1 MMSSKPAAQEPGP
14 ASCAGWAVIK
24 REQRIKAQTMKKLY
38 GSSLFFSIFL
48 FVHTGL
54 VAQSYDLSRHNDRW
68 VIQPDG
74 SIEWKINKHLP
85 HYDHIEM
92 SGERVSMWV
101 QYGVDTSGRPVL
113 NRTMVFPTFRLLPER
128 TIASMMYNVTDEELP
143 RILINDH
150 LLKAGTYNAAVA
162 TDQPEEVSFIRLKGI
177 IQITSRIGREKSITL
192 MRTLFPSV
200 DKPMAIEKWVF
211 INTGKQPAKVEMEY
225 QNRETRP
232 AAERTTP
239 VQHSFFISTVNEGIK
254 NIAPGDSAVFAVV
267 YQAVN
272 ANNIFIK
279 PIVEAE
285 LTARN
290 NRIQQFLSLLQL
302 ETPDT
307 ILNTAF
313 AFAKIRAAESIY
325 KTKGGYLHS
334 PGGLRYYAAIWANDQ
349 AEYVNPFFAFLGDDI
364 ANKSAMNAYR
374 WFAKYMNPDY
384 KPIPSSIISEG
395 DGVWQGAKDRGDMA
409 MIAYGA
415 GRYALANGNIDSAK
429 VLWPLIEWCLEY
441 LKRKLTTEGVVYS
454 ESDELEG
461 RFPSGKA
468 NLNTS
473 SLYYDALRSAAYLG
487 KLLGKPATQTK
498 AYEEQAALLHLNIE
512 KYFGSTIDGFKTY
525 RYYKGNDTLRAWI
538 ATPLTV
544 DIFDRKEG
552 TIAALFS
559 PHLWTE
565 DGLASLAGNK
575 TFWDRSTLYGLR
587 GAFAAGETEKALIFL
602 QYFSQRRLLGE
613 HVPYAVEA
621 YPEGNQRHLAAESGL
636 YCRIYTEGMF
646 GMRPTGFNSFNCTPR
661 LPAAWSHM
669 ALRNIHS
676 FGNAFD
682 LEVIRAGVGKLIISI
697 KKAGQEK
704 KYTIKEGATQ
714 KIQL

>member
-1 MMSSKPAAQEPGP
+1 MMNSKR
-14 ASCAGWAVIK
+14 AVQACDAITCLGQAVRK
-24 REQRIKAQTMKKLY
+24 TAWKTSGRKIVKLNRRCM
-38 GSSLFFSIFL
+38 FISILL
-48 FVHTGL
+48 FVYSCL
-54 VAQSYDLSRHNDRW
+54 PAQSDKLSRQNDRW
-68 VIQPDG
+68 TIQPDG
-74 SIEWKINKHLP
+74 GIEWRIDNRLP
-85 HYDHIEM
+85 HFDHIEM
-92 SGERVSMWV
+92 SGEKVSMWV
-101 QYGVDTSGRPVL
+101 QYGVDTSGKAIL
-113 NRTMVFPTFRLLPER
+113 NRTMVFPGFRLLPQQ
-128 TIASMMYNVTDEELP
+128 TIASMMYNVTDETLP
-143 RILINDH
+143 RILINNH
-150 LLKAGTYNAAVA
+150 LLKAGTYSAAVA
-162 TDQPEEVSFIRLKGI
+162 IDQPEEVSSIRIKGI
-177 IQITSRIGREKSITL
+177 MTISSRIGREKTITL
-192 MRTLFPSV
+192 IRTLFPSV
-200 DKPMAIEKWVF
+200 DKPMAIEQWVF
-211 INTGKQPAKVEMEY
+211 INTGKQAAKIEMEY
-225 QNRETRP
+225 LNRETRP

-239 VQHSFFISTVNEGIK
+239 VQHSFIVSTINAGIK
-254 NIAPGDSAVFAVV
+254 TVAPGDSAVFALV

-272 ANNIFIK
+272 ANNAFVT
-279 PIVEAE
+279 PVVEVE
-285 LTARN
+285 LAARK
-290 NRIQQFLSLLQL
+290 NRIQQFISLLQL

-307 ILNTAF
+307 MLNTAF
-313 AFAKIRAAESIY
+313 AFAKIRASESIY
-325 KTKGGYLHS
+325 KTKGGYMHS

-349 AEYVNPFFAFLGDDI
+349 AEYVNPFFAFLGDEI
-364 ANKSAMNAYR
+364 ANQAAMNAYR

-384 KPIPSSIISEG
+384 TPIPSSIIAEG
-395 DGVWQGAKDRGDMA
+395 DGIWHGAKDRGDMA

-429 VLWPLIEWCLEY
+429 ALWPLIEWCLEY
-441 LKRKLTTEGVVYS
+441 LKRKLTADGVVYS

-473 SLYYDALRSAAYLG
+473 SLNYDALRSAAYLG
-487 KLLGKPATQTK
+487 KLLGKPAVQIK
-498 AYEEQAALLHLNIE
+498 AYEEQAALLRLNIE
-512 KYFGSTIDGFKTY
+512 KYFGSTIDGFNTY

-559 PHLWTE
+559 PRLWTE

-587 GAFAAGETEKALIFL
+587 GAFAAGETEKAFIFL
-602 QYFSQRRLLGE
+602 QYFSRRRLLGE

-621 YPEGNQRHLAAESGL
+621 YPEGNQRHLSAESGL

-646 GMRPTGFNSFNCTPR
+646 GIRPTGFNSFNCTPR
-661 LPAAWSHM
+661 LPAAWNHM

-676 FGNAFD
+676 FGNVFD
-682 LEVIRAGVGKLIISI
+682 LEVERAGSGKLIISI

-704 KYTIKEGATQ
+704 KYAVKEGATQ